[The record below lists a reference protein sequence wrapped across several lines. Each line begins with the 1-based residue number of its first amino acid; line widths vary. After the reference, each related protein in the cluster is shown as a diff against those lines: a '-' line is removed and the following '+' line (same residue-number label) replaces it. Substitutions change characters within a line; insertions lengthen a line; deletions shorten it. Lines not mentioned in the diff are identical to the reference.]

1 MFRSI
6 TIKSSFLSIIVIA
19 SIVLC
24 KYFNL
29 PKILLLVVLLAS
41 ILFQI
46 DSNKT
51 TDKNYNFEEI
61 LINLSKFII
70 LSVIF
75 GCIITKILGLFL
87 PDFA

>member
-6 TIKSSFLSIIVIA
+6 TIMPSFLSVIVIA

-24 KYFNL
+24 KYFNI
-29 PKILLLVVLLAS
+29 PKIFLLVVFLAS
-41 ILFQI
+41 IFFQI
-46 DSNKT
+46 DSNRIN
-51 TDKNYNFEEI
+51 DKNYNFEET

-70 LSVIF
+70 ISVIF
-75 GCIITKILGLFL
+75 GCIISKILGIFS